1 MHYLNESH
9 ILLFII
15 QILVLL
21 GVARTLGVI
30 CESIKIPALAG
41 EILAGVIL
49 GPTLLGRVSPDL
61 QNMLFPDSEPQ
72 CI

>member
-9 ILLFII
+9 ILLFIV

-30 CESIKIPALAG
+30 CESIKIP
-41 EILAGVIL
+41 
-49 GPTLLGRVSPDL
+49 TLTVK
-61 QNMLFPDSEPQ
+61 F
-72 CI
+72 

>member
-9 ILLFII
+9 ILIFIV

-49 GPTLLGRVSPDL
+49 GPTLLGRVSQTYKTCFFLIANP
-61 QNMLFPDSEPQ
+61 NT
-72 CI
+72 